1 MWKRKP
7 SGKPGDD
14 NLEIVCAARDAV
26 PTSGAMASSSGLSM
40 RIPMQSAAPAP
51 GPVVASTGLA
61 LNTAESA
68 SARGI
73 SYSENDSVTFLKA
86 CADGQV
92 EVVLYALESN
102 PELAKAVDSDSGHTA
117 FMKAIRGKSLEILK
131 ALARLNPDAVNT
143 GDKNSATPIHHA
155 VVYQNVE
162 AIRVL
167 VGAGGDLQSKDKN
180 NETPLDLA
188 KKLVRRGT
196 HKDDS
201 VVEALESMVVS

>member
-1 MWKRKP
+1 
-7 SGKPGDD
+7 
-14 NLEIVCAARDAV
+14 
-26 PTSGAMASSSGLSM
+26 
-40 RIPMQSAAPAP
+40 
-51 GPVVASTGLA
+51 
-61 LNTAESA
+61 
-68 SARGI
+68 
-73 SYSENDSVTFLKA
+73 
-86 CADGQV
+86 
-92 EVVLYALESN
+92 
-102 PELAKAVDSDSGHTA
+102 
-117 FMKAIRGKSLEILK
+117 MKAIRGKSLEILK

-196 HKDDS
+196 HKDNS